1 LDIGDLVTELA
12 AKVPS
17 DSHVEMTE
25 IVLPHHT
32 NAIGTVFGGTVMSW
46 VDIAAAA
53 CGLRHCRKQVVTAS
67 VDAMHFLA
75 PIRLGWIVTIRAS
88 VNYTS
93 HTSCE
98 VGVKVVAENPLTS
111 ETFHTSSAYLT
122 IVALGTDG
130 RPTKIPPITPETEEE
145 HHRFEAAIRRRE
157 TRLALKEELEKR
169 RAKKR
174 QR

>member
-1 LDIGDLVTELA
+1 MTELA

-32 NAIGTVFGGTVMSW
+32 NAIGTVFGGTVMCW
-46 VDIAAAA
+46 VDIAAAS

-75 PIRLGWIVTIRAS
+75 PISLGWIVTIRAS

-93 HTSCE
+93 RTSCE
-98 VGVKVVAENPLTS
+98 IGVKVISENPFTA

-122 IVALGTDG
+122 MVALGEDG
-130 RPTKIPPITPETEEE
+130 RPAEIPSISPQTEEE
-145 HHRFEAAIRRRE
+145 HHRFDAAIRRRE
-157 TRLALKEELEKR
+157 NRLALKDELKKR
-169 RAKKR
+169 RADKR
-174 QR
+174 KG